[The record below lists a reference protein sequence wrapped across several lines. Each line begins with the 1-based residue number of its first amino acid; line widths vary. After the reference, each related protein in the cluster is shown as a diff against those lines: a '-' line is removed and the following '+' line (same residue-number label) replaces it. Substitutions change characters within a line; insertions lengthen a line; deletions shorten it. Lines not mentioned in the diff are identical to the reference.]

1 MKKAL
6 RDGLITLSSRIE
18 ELKQSQGGKTNKRS
32 HMDLDTHLS
41 FYAAVK
47 QLAQSRKKWR
57 DAKIAIVMVDSQEEW
72 MIVKHRDLHN
82 GFYEE
87 DFTFEGGGLNHPTF
101 WNN

>member
-18 ELKQSQGGKTNKRS
+18 ELKQSRGGKTNKRS

-41 FYAAVK
+41 FYEK
-47 QLAQSRKKWR
+47 
-57 DAKIAIVMVDSQEEW
+57 
-72 MIVKHRDLHN
+72 
-82 GFYEE
+82 